1 MLIFF
6 FLFFI
11 SCSIKPDFTLAPLS
25 KKSYAELLNNYNS
38 CTGKGIIDSRGEMN
52 GKLYFSF
59 KSQRDSTFIE
69 FSDLLGRK
77 TLLMWVSPKKITV
90 RDLINNTYYSYNQV
104 IKFFPFL
111 NVLDTQ
117 NITEVVWGSV
127 PDYKKSLKK
136 YKKEM
141 NRNIEIKVSRKHFS
155 NEKYALSA
163 LHYKDKNS
171 GDAFKVNFRSR
182 QRHDDYI
189 NIKKLWKMLEF

>member
-1 MLIFF
+1 M
-6 FLFFI
+6 
-11 SCSIKPDFTLAPLS
+11 
-25 KKSYAELLNNYNS
+25 
-38 CTGKGIIDSRGEMN
+38 R
-52 GKLYFSF
+52 GKLHFSF

-69 FSDLLGRK
+69 CTDILGRK

-90 RDLINNTYYSYNQV
+90 RDLINNKYYSYNQIV
-104 IKFFPFL
+104 KFFPFL
-111 NVLDTQ
+111 NVLDSH
-117 NITEVVWGSV
+117 NITEVVWGAV

-141 NRNIEIKVSRKHFS
+141 NRDIEIKIIRKHLT

-163 LHYKDKNS
+163 LLYKDQKS
-171 GDAFKVNFRSR
+171 ADTFRVNFKSR

>member
-1 MLIFF
+1 M
-6 FLFFI
+6 
-11 SCSIKPDFTLAPLS
+11 K
-25 KKSYAELLNNYNS
+25 
-38 CTGKGIIDSRGEMN
+38 

-104 IKFFPFL
+104 VNLFPFL

-141 NRNIEIKVSRKHFS
+141 NSNIELKVSRKHFP

-163 LHYKDKNS
+163 LHYKDQKS
-171 GDAFKVNFRSR
+171 GDAFKVNFKSR

>member
-1 MLIFF
+1 
-6 FLFFI
+6 
-11 SCSIKPDFTLAPLS
+11 
-25 KKSYAELLNNYNS
+25 
-38 CTGKGIIDSRGEMN
+38 
-52 GKLYFSF
+52 
-59 KSQRDSTFIE
+59 
-69 FSDLLGRK
+69 
-77 TLLMWVSPKKITV
+77 MWVSPNTITV
-90 RDLINNTYYSYNQV
+90 RDLINNKYYSYNQV
-104 IKFFPFL
+104 VKFFPFL

-141 NRNIEIKVSRKHFS
+141 NRNIELKIRRKHFP

-163 LHYKDKNS
+163 LHYKDQKS
-171 GDAFKVNFRSR
+171 GDAFKVNFKIR

>member
-1 MLIFF
+1 MLVFF
-6 FLFFI
+6 FFI
-11 SCSIKPDFTLAPLS
+11 SCSIKPDFTLSPLS
-25 KKSYAELLNNYNS
+25 KKSYVELLNNHNS
-38 CTGKGIIDSRGEMN
+38 CTGKGIIDSRGEMK

-104 IKFFPFL
+104 VKFFPFL

-141 NRNIEIKVSRKHFS
+141 NRNIELKVSRKHFP

-163 LHYKDKNS
+163 LHYKDQKS
-171 GDAFKVNFRSR
+171 GDIFKVNFKSR
-182 QRHDDYI
+182 QRHDNYI

>member
-1 MLIFF
+1 M
-6 FLFFI
+6 
-11 SCSIKPDFTLAPLS
+11 K
-25 KKSYAELLNNYNS
+25 
-38 CTGKGIIDSRGEMN
+38 

-104 IKFFPFL
+104 VKFFPFL
-111 NVLDTQ
+111 NVLDSQ

-136 YKKEM
+136 YKK
-141 NRNIEIKVSRKHFS
+141 K
-155 NEKYALSA
+155 
-163 LHYKDKNS
+163 
-171 GDAFKVNFRSR
+171 
-182 QRHDDYI
+182 
-189 NIKKLWKMLEF
+189 

>member
-6 FLFFI
+6 FFIFI
-11 SCSIKPDFTLAPLS
+11 SCSIKPDFTLSPLS
-25 KKSYAELLNNYNS
+25 KKSYSELLNNHNS
-38 CTGKGIIDSRGEMN
+38 CTGKGIIDSRGEMK

-104 IKFFPFL
+104 VKFFPFL

-141 NRNIEIKVSRKHFS
+141 NRNIELKVRRKHFP

-163 LHYKDKNS
+163 LHYKDQKS
-171 GDAFKVNFRSR
+171 GDTFKVNFKRR

>member
-1 MLIFF
+1 MI
-6 FLFFI
+6 
-11 SCSIKPDFTLAPLS
+11 
-25 KKSYAELLNNYNS
+25 
-38 CTGKGIIDSRGEMN
+38 
-52 GKLYFSF
+52 GKLHFSF

-69 FSDLLGRK
+69 FSDILGRK

-90 RDLINNTYYSYNQV
+90 RDLINNKYYSYNQV
-104 IKFFPFL
+104 VKFFPLL
-111 NVLDTQ
+111 NVFDTQ
-117 NITEVVWGSV
+117 NITEVVWGVV

-141 NRNIEIKVSRKHFS
+141 NRDIEIKLKRKDLS

-163 LHYKDKNS
+163 LHYKDQKV
-171 GDAFKVNFRSR
+171 GDAFKVNFKSR

>member
-1 MLIFF
+1 M
-6 FLFFI
+6 
-11 SCSIKPDFTLAPLS
+11 K
-25 KKSYAELLNNYNS
+25 
-38 CTGKGIIDSRGEMN
+38 

-104 IKFFPFL
+104 VKFFPFL

-127 PDYKKSLKK
+127 PDYKKS
-136 YKKEM
+136 
-141 NRNIEIKVSRKHFS
+141 
-155 NEKYALSA
+155 
-163 LHYKDKNS
+163 
-171 GDAFKVNFRSR
+171 
-182 QRHDDYI
+182 
-189 NIKKLWKMLEF
+189 

>member
-1 MLIFF
+1 M
-6 FLFFI
+6 
-11 SCSIKPDFTLAPLS
+11 K
-25 KKSYAELLNNYNS
+25 
-38 CTGKGIIDSRGEMN
+38 

-104 IKFFPFL
+104 VNFFPFL

-127 PDYKKSLKK
+127 PDYKKSLK
-136 YKKEM
+136 
-141 NRNIEIKVSRKHFS
+141 S
-155 NEKYALSA
+155 
-163 LHYKDKNS
+163 
-171 GDAFKVNFRSR
+171 
-182 QRHDDYI
+182 
-189 NIKKLWKMLEF
+189 IKKK

>member
-1 MLIFF
+1 M
-6 FLFFI
+6 
-11 SCSIKPDFTLAPLS
+11 K
-25 KKSYAELLNNYNS
+25 
-38 CTGKGIIDSRGEMN
+38 

-69 FSDLLGRK
+69 LSDILGRK

-90 RDLINNTYYSYNQV
+90 RDLINNKYYSSDQV
-104 IKFFPFL
+104 VKFLPFL

-117 NITEVVWGSV
+117 NITELVWGV
-127 PDYKKSLKK
+127 IPNYKKSLKK

-141 NRNIEIKVSRKHFS
+141 NRDIEIKFSRKHLT

-163 LHYKDKNS
+163 LHYKDQKS
-171 GDAFKVNFRSR
+171 GDVFKVDFKSR

-189 NIKKLWKMLEF
+189 DIKKLWKMLEF

>member
-1 MLIFF
+1 
-6 FLFFI
+6 
-11 SCSIKPDFTLAPLS
+11 
-25 KKSYAELLNNYNS
+25 
-38 CTGKGIIDSRGEMN
+38 MN

-104 IKFFPFL
+104 VNFFPFL
-111 NVLDTQ
+111 NVLHTQ

>member
-1 MLIFF
+1 MI
-6 FLFFI
+6 
-11 SCSIKPDFTLAPLS
+11 
-25 KKSYAELLNNYNS
+25 
-38 CTGKGIIDSRGEMN
+38 
-52 GKLYFSF
+52 GKLHFSF

-69 FSDLLGRK
+69 FSDILGRK

-90 RDLINNTYYSYNQV
+90 RDLINNKYYSYNQV
-104 IKFFPFL
+104 VKFFPLL
-111 NVLDTQ
+111 NVFDTH
-117 NITEVVWGSV
+117 NITEVVWGVV

-141 NRNIEIKVSRKHFS
+141 NRNIEIKLKRKDLS

-163 LHYKDKNS
+163 LHYKDQKF
-171 GDAFKVNFRSR
+171 GDAFKVNFKSR

>member
-1 MLIFF
+1 MFF

-11 SCSIKPDFTLAPLS
+11 SCAIKPDFTLPSLS
-25 KKSYAELLNNYNS
+25 KKSYFELLNNYNS
-38 CTGKGIIDSRGEMN
+38 CMGKGIIDSKGEMR

-69 FSDLLGRK
+69 FSDILGRK

-90 RDLINNTYYSYNQV
+90 RDLINNKYYSYNQV
-104 IKFFPFL
+104 VKFFPFL
-111 NVLDTQ
+111 KVLDTQ
-117 NITEVVWGSV
+117 NITEVVWGAE

-141 NRNIEIKVSRKHFS
+141 NRNIELKFSRKHLT
-155 NEKYALSA
+155 NEKYALST
-163 LHYKDKNS
+163 LHYKDQKS
-171 GDAFKVNFRSR
+171 GDAFKVDFKSR
-182 QRHDDYI
+182 QRHNDYI